1 MLNAFNQGADLS
13 HVICSPTA
21 ASAIKSYAPDLIVHP
36 ILREDSSPEKLK
48 PELDSLFSRLHAIVI
63 GPGLGR
69 EPYMQAYARL
79 ALSIARERGMYIVL
93 DADGRLL
100 VFALMTN
107 GSDAGA
113 ARPALDAVAAAL
125 RACGCQ

>member
-1 MLNAFNQGADLS
+1 MLNAFLQGADLS

-79 ALSIARERGMYIVL
+79 ALSIVVFTTIW
-93 DADGRLL
+93 LL
-100 VFALMTN
+100 CSTTLL
-107 GSDAGA
+107 A
-113 ARPALDAVAAAL
+113 ARFHTVTPLEFMLAFAHCRWLIRCIPSFVS
-125 RACGCQ
+125 